1 MKTILLWVT
10 TVGLVVFGQIL
21 EGGHVG
27 SVMQPTAGILVFGP
41 VLTYIFYAYGVRGF
55 FSFFKR
61 VIISKVTT
69 EDSPIIDTIVTL
81 GFLFAGVACVIG
93 LIHVMENLA
102 DTSRLGAGIALAFVS
117 VIYGALPAILL
128 LPVKNHVHGKAAG
141 SSDMLKKS
149 AGFTAAS
156 FMMLM
161 FSLFVVLYATS
172 YKG

>member
-1 MKTILLWVT
+1 MKVLFLWCST
-10 TVGLVVFGQIL
+10 LGLVVLGQIL

-27 SVMQPTAGILVFGP
+27 SVMQGTAAILVLGP
-41 VLTYIFYAYGVRGF
+41 ILVYLFYAYGLKGF

-61 VIISKVTT
+61 VLSSSVTV
-69 EDSPIIDTIVTL
+69 EDSPIIDTTATL
-81 GFLFAGVACVIG
+81 GFLFAGVASVMG

-102 DTSRLGAGIALAFVS
+102 DTSKLGAGIAVAFVS

-128 LPVKNHVHGKAAG
+128 LPIKNHMHGKAVG
-141 SSDMLKKS
+141 SSEMLKKA
-149 AGFTAAS
+149 AGFTAAT

-161 FSLFVVLYATS
+161 FSFFVVLYATS